1 MVTKKE
7 RKWIAIPDSNCHIH
21 FPRKSSQEGA
31 VLNLRQRNERQEMTT
46 QEDAADANINP
57 SGTLRTSVSIY
68 YSLLGLGLLVF
79 ELVRHRFRRAY
90 DSRGVGSNVFWT
102 ATAPSS
108 SEKPFGWVTSVY
120 RVSDDEVMERCGLD
134 TLSFLRFLRMG
145 QKIALLVVTLSA
157 ALLPLYATAKPPP
170 TNRSSID
177 PLERINMSN
186 LRERDPRLWAS
197 TIAAFVV
204 CFFAMYLL
212 LKEYEYYVAR
222 RHELLSKAEA
232 PQYSI
237 IVDELPLKLRTRV
250 TLEAYMKR
258 LFPDTLRSVYVAV
271 ECSNL
276 EHYVAE
282 REKVRN
288 ALEHA
293 LAVYEKAGGERPQ
306 HREGGSWLGCLLC
319 RRGGRGVYVDSID
332 FQQERLAKLNETVA
346 REIASIERAQ
356 AKLARYVSATEA
368 GEVVPYVPRDP
379 SHPDVSI
386 RVETQQQSAA
396 GDDETERSAPLSDEE
411 DDISESGKEE
421 DQQERETAR
430 MKHPIR
436 VMRRS
441 AFVSF
446 TSLKSAQVAQ
456 QTLQSSDPIR
466 MAISA
471 APHVDDIDW
480 GNVGLRFRTR
490 ALWRLISS
498 TLTATIVLFWTIP
511 TAFVASLATV
521 ESLRRTLPFLNKA
534 FDKYPILEEVFKQI
548 APLALVLLNALAP
561 VVFGFLST
569 REGHPSN
576 TEVRAS
582 VFTKLVYF
590 QLIQIFFVTVIVGTV
605 LDSLEEIVD
614 QPKKLIGM
622 LGRSMPQ
629 QSTFFIS
636 YVIIRTGLSLVLELL
651 RVVPLLL
658 SGLFYIFA
666 PKLTKREREG
676 TWLGLRSI
684 SSTDAFDP
692 TSEFADSFLVMLV
705 TLTFAPIAPLVC
717 YFTGWY
723 FFVADIVYRRQVLFV
738 YKPMSFALGA
748 YWPRLY
754 NFLIVALVVA
764 QLTLIG
770 LLSLKKAPVQVV
782 LVAVLVITVLLF
794 NHYMVQLFPRVA
806 KHLPV
811 TECARLDALRGQRDR
826 TATFSFLDNVYRQP
840 AMGEKVPVR
849 ADYRMI
855 GDECE
860 NGAMLSPPDNLSGED
875 QRLFRTRAM

>member
-1 MVTKKE
+1 
-7 RKWIAIPDSNCHIH
+7 
-21 FPRKSSQEGA
+21 
-31 VLNLRQRNERQEMTT
+31 MTT
-46 QEDAADANINP
+46 QEDAAEASIDP

-68 YSLLGLGLLVF
+68 YSLLGIGLLVF
-79 ELVRHRFRRAY
+79 ELVRRRFRHAY
-90 DSRGVGSNVFWT
+90 DSRDVDNNVFWT
-102 ATAPSS
+102 ATTSS
-108 SEKPFGWVTSVY
+108 FSDKPFGWIFSVY
-120 RVSDDEVMERCGLD
+120 CVSDEEIMERCGLD

-145 QKIALLVVTLSA
+145 QKVALLAITLSA
-157 ALLPLYATAKPPP
+157 ALLPLYATATPPP

-186 LRERDPRLWAS
+186 LRERDRRLWAP
-197 TIAAFVV
+197 TIAAYIV

-212 LKEYEYYVAR
+212 LKEYQNYVAR
-222 RHELLSKAEA
+222 RHELLGKAEA

-237 IVDELPLKLRTRV
+237 LIDELPLKLRTRM

-271 ECSNL
+271 ECSKL
-276 EHYVAE
+276 EQYVAE
-282 REKVRN
+282 REKARN
-288 ALEHA
+288 KLEHE
-293 LAVYEKAGGERPQ
+293 LGVYEKAHGERPQ
-306 HREGGSWLGCLLC
+306 HREGGSWLRCLLC
-319 RRGGRGVYVDSID
+319 RRGGRGEYVDSID
-332 FQQERLAKLNETVA
+332 FYQEQLAKLNEKVA
-346 REIASIERAQ
+346 HEIASIENTQAQ
-356 AKLARYVSATEA
+356 LARQMEAEEA
-368 GEVVPYVPRDP
+368 GEVVPYVPHDP
-379 SHPDVSI
+379 GQPDVSVRI
-386 RVETQQQSAA
+386 DTQEHSSH
-396 GDDETERSAPLSDEE
+396 GDAKTERSAPLSDEE
-411 DDISESGKEE
+411 DDISESGREE
-421 DQQERETAR
+421 DDREREAAR
-430 MKHPIR
+430 MQRPIR

-456 QTLQSSDPIR
+456 QTLQSSNPIH
-466 MAISA
+466 MAISP

-480 GNVGLRFRTR
+480 ENVGLRFRTR

-498 TLTATIVLFWTIP
+498 TLTALIVLFWTIP

-534 FDKYPILEEVFKQI
+534 FDKYPALEDLFKQL

-561 VVFGFLST
+561 AVFSFLSA

-582 VFTKLVYF
+582 KFTKLVFF

-605 LDSLEEIVD
+605 LDSLEEILD

-651 RVVPLLL
+651 RVVPIVV
-658 SGLFYIFA
+658 SALFRLFA

-676 TWLGLRSI
+676 KWLGLRDI
-684 SSTDAFDP
+684 SNTDAFDP

-723 FFVADIVYRRQVLFV
+723 FLVADVVYRRQVLFV
-738 YKPMSFALGA
+738 YKPTFFALGA

-754 NFLIVALVVA
+754 KFLIVALVVA

-770 LLSLKKAPVQVV
+770 LLSLKKAPVQVA
-782 LVAVLVITVLLF
+782 LVAVLAIVVLLF
-794 NHYMVQLFPRVA
+794 NHYMIQLFPRVA

-811 TECARLDALRGQRDR
+811 TECARLDALRAQRDHR
-826 TATFSFLDNVYRQP
+826 VTFSFLDNVYRQP
-840 AMGEKVPVR
+840 AMSEKVPLR

-860 NGAMLSPPDNLSGED
+860 NGAILSPPDNLSGED